1 MIDVNKLLKLFSIIT
16 LTFLITTL
24 VSADSA
30 NTSRGTATEA
40 VEGTIYSKKKAM
52 AAIERA
58 KPKAC
63 KNAFKRYIQNPKALN
78 DSERMIFE
86 SIQDQIYNNLNEY
99 MVCTHMV
106 EPLDVTKYLKEE
118 KAEIKLTKKVTVIM
132 RAEIDKVRLLNEI
145 NKSSKIF
152 ASDTSEKSKLAM
164 IFFSRT
170 VSAQRQ
176 FDERVKNVEK
186 TTTGLDINEEETESG
201 ISSTTTETNVTET
214 GGSKLKKADVSEYI
228 VDDNDTVKLEA
239 GMKEIFTKARFEP
252 VSGKRQVRKKWR
264 KLKAEIIDSLESGG
278 AIPDEAKWDI
288 EDILMEK
295 NVSYV
300 VFAYF
305 DVGVPGVDEA
315 TGNQSVSVALA
326 VAEITRLGDSEPVSL
341 GTISGV
347 QVRGQG
353 ATSDMAKN
361 NAINKVSKETAKKL
375 VALINSKGIN

>member
-1 MIDVNKLLKLFSIIT
+1 
-16 LTFLITTL
+16 
-24 VSADSA
+24 
-30 NTSRGTATEA
+30 
-40 VEGTIYSKKKAM
+40 
-52 AAIERA
+52 
-58 KPKAC
+58 
-63 KNAFKRYIQNPKALN
+63 
-78 DSERMIFE
+78 
-86 SIQDQIYNNLNEY
+86 

-152 ASDTSEKSKLAM
+152 SSDTSEKSKLAM

-176 FDERVKNVEK
+176 FDERVTNVEK
-186 TTTGLDINEEETESG
+186 TTTGLDINEEESESG
-201 ISSTTTETNVTET
+201 VSSMTTETNVSET

-252 VSGKRQVRKKWR
+252 VSGKRQVRKNWR
-264 KLKAEIIDSLESGG
+264 ELKAEIVDSLESGG

-288 EDILMEK
+288 EDILMDK

-315 TGNQSVSVALA
+315 TGNQSVNVALA
-326 VAEITRLGDSEPVSL
+326 VAEITRLGDSDPVSL

-347 QVRGQG
+347 QMRGQG
-353 ATSDMAKN
+353 ATSDQAKN
-361 NAINKVSKETAKKL
+361 NAINKVAIETAKQL

>member
-1 MIDVNKLLKLFSIIT
+1 MIAVNKILKFFLIIN

-24 VSADSA
+24 VSADSD
-30 NTSRGTATEA
+30 NTSRGTATET
-40 VEGTIYSKKKAM
+40 VDGTIYSKKKAM

-63 KNAFKRYIQNPKALN
+63 RNAFKRYIQNPKTLN

-152 ASDTSEKSKLAM
+152 SSDTSEKSKLAM

-176 FDERVKNVEK
+176 FDERVTNVEK
-186 TTTGLDINEEETESG
+186 TTTGLDINEEESESG
-201 ISSTTTETNVTET
+201 VSSMTTETNVSET
-214 GGSKLKKADVSEYI
+214 GGSKLKKADVSEYV

-252 VSGKRQVRKKWR
+252 VSGKRQVRKNWR
-264 KLKAEIIDSLESGG
+264 ELKAEIVDSLESGG

-288 EDILMEK
+288 EDILMDK

-315 TGNQSVSVALA
+315 TGNQSVNVALA
-326 VAEITRLGDSEPVSL
+326 VAEITRLGDSDPVSL

-347 QVRGQG
+347 QMRGQG
-353 ATSDMAKN
+353 SSNDIAKS
-361 NAINKVSKETAKKL
+361 NAINVVSKKTAEKL